1 MAKTKQQLIEEIKS
15 NLARSV
21 IFNLDFEKLVENIE
35 NATSKDIKAF
45 ENDIESLRIFN
56 RMRFEQL
63 LALLEEEEDDKMLNL
78 NNVSSK
84 IKTTVIENG
93 VSAKELAD
101 AVEKNGMEFLKSK
114 KLATQNF
121 QKFIDSNSN
130 DLRIAYAIAN
140 NTKGLPL
147 NGALEEARKV
157 IASLAK

>member
-1 MAKTKQQLIEEIKS
+1 MVYETMDPFELRDALS
-15 NLARSV
+15 D
-21 IFNLDFEKLVENIE
+21 LDG
-35 NATSKDIKAF
+35 
-45 ENDIESLRIFN
+45 
-56 RMRFEQL
+56 EQ
-63 LALLEEEEDDKMLNL
+63 EDDKMLNL

-93 VSAKELAD
+93 VSAKELAE

-114 KLATQNF
+114 KVATQNF
-121 QKFIDSNSN
+121 QNFIDSNSN